1 MMQRGDNISFLS
13 NCLKVNLSYAALFV
27 CALICF
33 LMSSPVLAQ
42 NTDAFEEADDLNSLL
57 ISDRVYKLEVVIFA
71 YKNTIDTEDWQ
82 QSDTFRY
89 PRTLKRLNESNTSEI
104 ILPFKPEDDDISIAA
119 TDLNQL
125 LGKDQLELGPV
136 AYSFK
141 ARQGYRLLYHGSWYQ
156 QVDAFKKSTPI
167 LIEGGK
173 WYSPYYELS
182 GSITFSKGRFL
193 QAQTDLWLTDFLESD
208 LGNTHTPWHATSSSN
223 VALTLPSSNDARRIA
238 SGRGQDTYSVDRL
251 SQNQNDSNLLYEYDQ
266 QPSVG
271 RNEHI
276 PQRVFQLKQKRKLQS
291 GEMHYLD
298 HPKFGV
304 IILAKSISDV
314 YADKLP

>member
-1 MMQRGDNISFLS
+1 MMQRSDNFSFL
-13 NCLKVNLSYAALFV
+13 LSGPNVGQSYLAIFLCVLISWFV
-27 CALICF
+27 
-33 LMSSPVLAQ
+33 SSSTLAQ
-42 NTDAFEEADDLNSLL
+42 NSDDFKEADDLNSLL
-57 ISDRVYKLEVVIFA
+57 ISDRVYKLEIVVFA
-71 YKNTIDTEDWQ
+71 YKNTSDTEDWE

-89 PRTLKRLNESNTSEI
+89 PRTLKRLKESNTSEI
-104 ILPFKPEDDDISIAA
+104 ILPFKPDDDDISIAA

-125 LGKDQLELGPV
+125 LGKNQLELGPV
-136 AYSFK
+136 AYSFRT
-141 ARQGYRLLYHGSWYQ
+141 RQGYRLLYHGSWYQ
-156 QVDAFKKSTPI
+156 QVDSFKKSTPI

-208 LGNTHTPWHATSSSN
+208 LGNAHAPWHATSNSN
-223 VALTLPSSNDARRIA
+223 VSLTLPSSNDARRIA
-238 SGRGQDTYSVDRL
+238 SGRGRDTYSVDRL
-251 SQNQNDSNLLYEYDQ
+251 SRNQNDPNLLYEYDQ
-266 QPSVG
+266 QPTIG

-276 PQRVFQLKQKRKLQS
+276 PQRVFQLNQKRKLRS